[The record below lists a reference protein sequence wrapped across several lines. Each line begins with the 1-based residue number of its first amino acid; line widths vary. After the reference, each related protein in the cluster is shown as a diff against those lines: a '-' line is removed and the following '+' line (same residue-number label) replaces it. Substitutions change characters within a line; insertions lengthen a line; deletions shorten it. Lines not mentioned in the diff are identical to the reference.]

1 MKIKKQVGTILRNGD
16 EITSPTMHHSF
27 RSPLPDLKSQKYQNS
42 RLFHQ
47 LLRFEIEQIWPKSMR
62 LLGKVISSP
71 FLSNEKGMVLPLG
84 LMFLAIIAI
93 LGTTAVI
100 VTTTDLKI
108 GTNYK
113 LSEQAFYAAEAGIE
127 EARARLKADA
137 NNSIT
142 NINTGVYIGVA
153 SKAQGKGYDPA
164 KHGLYASLSDLDYVV
179 EIIHQT
185 DAAGKVLYWGD
196 PDGDGISGRNTTT
209 GQNIC
214 LVTSYGNSGTSTKV
228 IEVEMTRI
236 PPITVPAALYVE
248 TSTKIQGNSTNIIGT
263 DGCGTDD
270 KPGIATTKPD
280 TEPITTVGGPTI
292 TGVGGADPDVS
303 HSNTDM
309 DIQSMVDSF
318 KGSADFA
325 YTVSSATHTGTTEPG
340 PGDGWGTPTPGATLQ
355 DPSSCSCNNIVYYN
369 TQDTDIKLSGGVT
382 GCGILL
388 VDGDL
393 DMHGDFSWHGMVI
406 VTGSVIFLGGGNK
419 NLTGALIAG
428 GTLDADIIGGNSNIV
443 YCSSAIDNQT
453 KNRPLRIL
461 SWQEKM

>member
-1 MKIKKQVGTILRNGD
+1 MKIKKQVGTILKNGD

-47 LLRFEIEQIWPKSMR
+47 LLRFEIEQIWPKSIR
-62 LLGKVISSP
+62 LLGEVISSP

-108 GTNYK
+108 GTNYRA
-113 LSEQAFYAAEAGIE
+113 SEQAFYAAEAGIE

-137 NNSIT
+137 NNSII

-164 KHGLYASLSDLDYVV
+164 KHGLYASLSDLDYIV

-185 DAAGKVLYWGD
+185 DADGNVLYWGD

-236 PPITVPAALYVE
+236 PPIAVPAALYVE
-248 TSTKIQGNSTNIIGT
+248 ASTKIQGASTHIIGT
-263 DGCGTDD
+263 DSCGADS

-280 TEPITTVGGPTI
+280 TEPITFNPPSLLGTNVIGTQDNVSYNN
-292 TGVGGADPDVS
+292 TNMDV
-303 HSNTDM
+303 
-309 DIQSMVDSF
+309 QSVVDSF
-318 KGSADFA
+318 KGSADFTH
-325 YTVSSATHTGTTEPG
+325 TVSNATHTGMN
-340 PGDGWGTPTPGATLQ
+340 WGTPIPGITQQ
-355 DPSSCSCNNIVYYN
+355 DPSSCSCNNIVYYD
-369 TQDTDIKLSGGVT
+369 TQGTDIKLSGGT
-382 GCGILL
+382 SGCGILL

-393 DMHGDFSWHGMVI
+393 NMNGDFSWHGMVI
-406 VTGSVIFLGGGNK
+406 VTGSVIFLGGGDK
-419 NLTGALIAG
+419 NITGALIAG
-428 GTLDADIIGGNSNIV
+428 GSLDADIDIIGGNSNIV
-443 YCSSAIDNQT
+443 YCSSAIDDQT

>member
-1 MKIKKQVGTILRNGD
+1 MSNLIYR
-16 EITSPTMHHSF
+16 
-27 RSPLPDLKSQKYQNS
+27 
-42 RLFHQ
+42 
-47 LLRFEIEQIWPKSMR
+47 
-62 LLGKVISSP
+62 
-71 FLSNEKGMVLPLG
+71 NEKGMVLPLG

-100 VTTTDLKI
+100 ITTTDLKI
-108 GTNYK
+108 GNNYRT
-113 LSEQAFYAAEAGIE
+113 SEQAFYAAEAGIE
-127 EARARLKADA
+127 EARARMKADA
-137 NNSIT
+137 NDPIT
-142 NINTGVYIGVA
+142 NINQGAYIGVA

-185 DAAGKVLYWGD
+185 NAAGNVLYWGD

-209 GQNIC
+209 GQNIY
-214 LVTSYGNSGTSTKV
+214 LVTSYGSSGASTKV

-248 TSTKIQGNSTNIIGT
+248 TSTKIQGNSTHIIGT
-263 DGCGTDD
+263 DSCGTDD

-280 TEPITTVGGPTI
+280 TEPITTVGNPTV
-292 TGVGGADPDVS
+292 TGAVGADPDVS
-303 HSNTDM
+303 YSSTDM
-309 DIQSMVDSF
+309 NIQSVLDSF

-325 YTVSSATHTGTTEPG
+325 YLVDSDTHTGMS
-340 PGDGWGTPTPGATLQ
+340 WGTPTLGTTLQ

-369 TQDTDIKLSGGVT
+369 TQDTDITLSGGT
-382 GCGILL
+382 EGCGILL

-393 DMHGDFSWHGMVI
+393 NMHGGFSWHGMVI
-406 VTGSVIFLGGGNK
+406 VTGSVIFLGGGDK
-419 NLTGALIAG
+419 NITGALIAG